1 MKKLTLL
8 LTLCLTTITLI
19 ACGNQATNHSNTA
32 SKSLSPMPQIAG
44 VTYYGDIPKQPK
56 RVVSL
61 ASTYTGYLKK
71 LDMNLVGVTSY
82 DKKNPILAKTVKKA
96 KQVAATDLEAVT
108 TLKPDLIVVG
118 STEENIKQLA
128 EIAPVISIEYRKRD
142 YLQVLS
148 DFTASL
154 TKKTKPRSG

>member
-82 DKKNPILAKTVKKA
+82 DKKNPILAKTVKKS
-96 KQVAATDLEAVT
+96 K
-108 TLKPDLIVVG
+108 
-118 STEENIKQLA
+118 
-128 EIAPVISIEYRKRD
+128 
-142 YLQVLS
+142 
-148 DFTASL
+148 ASCCN
-154 TKKTKPRSG
+154 